1 MRNHFIKKLTEEA
14 KKNKNIFLIVG
25 DLGFNVVEEFA
36 NSFPD
41 RFLNSGI
48 AEQNMMGMASG
59 LASEGMH
66 VFVYSIAN
74 FPTFRCAE
82 QIRNDVDYHNLPVT
96 IVSIGGGFSY
106 GNLGYSHHAVQD
118 YGLLRL
124 MPNMLIGSP
133 GDNMETASI
142 LDYLTSN
149 PQPSYLRLDKSFN
162 ENIRNKPIKISPG
175 KSFPLVKGS
184 SKKII
189 LTTGNTL
196 KYYKYFLKKNKFK
209 DYNIYSLPLWGQK
222 TKKDQYKFFKK
233 YTEIITIE
241 DHLHDAGFGSW
252 LREAL
257 AENNKIKIK
266 NFSLNN
272 KYLSKV
278 GDQEY
283 LNTISGLFFDEK

>member
-1 MRNHFIKKLTEEA
+1 MRNHFIKKLTEKA
-14 KKNKNIFLIVG
+14 KRNKNIFLIVG

-36 NSFPD
+36 NTFPD

-48 AEQNMMGMASG
+48 AEQNMMGIASG

-118 YGLLRL
+118 YGLLRM

-133 GDNMETASI
+133 GDNIETSGI
-142 LDYLTSN
+142 LDYLITN

-162 ENIRNKPIKISPG
+162 ESIRKISIKIYPG
-175 KSFPLVKGS
+175 KWVPLIKKP
-184 SKKII
+184 SKKLI

-196 KYYKYFLKKNKFK
+196 RFYKNFINNKKYK
-209 DYNIYSLPLWGQK
+209 DYSIYSLPLWGQK
-222 TKKDQYKFFKK
+222 AKKNQSQFLENYSKIV
-233 YTEIITIE
+233 TVE
-241 DHLHDAGFGSW
+241 DHLYDAGFGSW
-252 LREAL
+252 IKETVP
-257 AENNKIKIK
+257 ENSNLKIK
-266 NFSLNN
+266 NIALNSSF
-272 KYLSKV
+272 LTTV
-278 GDQEY
+278 GDQNY
-283 LNTISGLFFDEK
+283 LNKKSGLFFE